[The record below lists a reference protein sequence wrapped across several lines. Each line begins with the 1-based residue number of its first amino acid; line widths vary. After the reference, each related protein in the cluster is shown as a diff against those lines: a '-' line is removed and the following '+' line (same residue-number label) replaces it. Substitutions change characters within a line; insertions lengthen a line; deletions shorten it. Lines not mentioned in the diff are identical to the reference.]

1 MSFQNGTFCGAIAS
15 CFMIVFCG
23 FLVLFKHMPVFMR
36 YVSDLSLHKYCLVAL
51 TVATYEH
58 GRPDIMCP
66 QESMYCHYSKS
77 SIIMKELGVET
88 ENYSINI
95 MKLIFQLLL
104 FKGIAFF
111 TLRRA
116 LVKG

>member
-1 MSFQNGTFCGAIAS
+1 
-15 CFMIVFCG
+15 MIVFCG

-51 TVATYEH
+51 TVATYEN

-66 QESMYCHYSKS
+66 EESFYCHYSKS

-88 ENYSINI
+88 ETYSFNVIKI
-95 MKLIFQLLL
+95 IFQLVL